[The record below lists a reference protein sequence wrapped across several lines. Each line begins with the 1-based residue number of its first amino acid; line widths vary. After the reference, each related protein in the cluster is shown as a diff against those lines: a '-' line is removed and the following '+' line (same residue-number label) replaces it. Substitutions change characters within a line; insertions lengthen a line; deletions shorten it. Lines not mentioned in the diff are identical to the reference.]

1 MRAQGTVYYG
11 TRDSPSP
18 MTDAPAPPRT
28 DARPRTVVI
37 AEDEMIVARDL
48 QRTLEASGYRVP
60 GVSPTADG
68 ALALVEEHAPD
79 LVLVDIVLRGERDG
93 IWLARALREE
103 HAVPFV
109 FTTSHADR
117 QTVDLARQ
125 TRPNGYLVKPYAG
138 GDVFAAVECALMNYA
153 DEQRT
158 LDLAAMAETAAHAGG
173 LAPSALRAVKDHVA
187 KRLNGPLALADLAEV
202 AGLSPYHFAHCF
214 KDSAGVPPYRY
225 VVLQRVEEAKR
236 LLRHTDWRVSDV
248 ASAVGYESQGHFA
261 TLFKRETGVSPVRYR
276 KIQ

>member
-1 MRAQGTVYYG
+1 MV
-11 TRDSPSP
+11 S
-18 MTDAPAPPRT
+18 APPRPRT
-28 DARPRTVVI
+28 GARTVVV

-60 GVSPTADG
+60 GVAPTADG

-79 LVLVDIVLRGERDG
+79 LVLVDIVLKGPRDG
-93 IWLARALREE
+93 IWLARTLREE

-117 QTVDLARQ
+117 ATVELARQ
-125 TRPNGYLVKPYAG
+125 TRPNGYLVKPYSRD
-138 GDVFAAVECALMNYA
+138 DVFAAVECALMNYA
-153 DEQRT
+153 DAQRT
-158 LDLAAMAETAAHAGG
+158 LDLAAMAATAEHAGG
-173 LAPSALRAVKDHVA
+173 LAPSALRRVQDHVA
-187 KRLNGPLALADLAEV
+187 KHLNEPLALADLAGV

-214 KDSAGVPPYRY
+214 KESAGVPPYRY
-225 VVLQRVEEAKR
+225 VVLQRVEEARR

-248 ASAVGYESQGHFA
+248 AAAVGYESQGHFA
-261 TLFKRETGVSPVRYR
+261 TLFKRETGVSPVQYR

>member
-1 MRAQGTVYYG
+1 MPA
-11 TRDSPSP
+11 P
-18 MTDAPAPPRT
+18 DAPVLGTQPRS
-28 DARPRTVVI
+28 VVV

-48 QRTLEASGYRVP
+48 QRSLEASGYRVP
-60 GVSPTADG
+60 GVAPTADG

-117 QTVDLARQ
+117 TTVELARQ
-125 TRPNGYLVKPYAG
+125 TRPNGYLVKPYTRA
-138 GDVFAAVECALMNYA
+138 DVFAAVEAALANYA
-153 DEQRT
+153 DEQRRI
-158 LDLAAMAETAAHAGG
+158 DLAAMAEVAGHAGG
-173 LAPSALRAVKDHVA
+173 LTPSVLRRVKDHVA
-187 KRLNGPLALADLAEV
+187 KNFDRPLALADLAGV

-214 KDSAGVPPYRY
+214 KESVGTSPYRY

-248 ASAVGYESQGHFA
+248 AAAVGYGSQGHFA
-261 TLFKRETGVSPVRYR
+261 TLFKRETGVSPLAYR